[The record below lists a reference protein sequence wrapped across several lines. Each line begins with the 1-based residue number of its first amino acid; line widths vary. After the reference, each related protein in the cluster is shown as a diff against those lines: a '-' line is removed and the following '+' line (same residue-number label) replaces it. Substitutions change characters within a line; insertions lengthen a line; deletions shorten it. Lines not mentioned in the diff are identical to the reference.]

1 MSDKYSV
8 EFNEPQSG
16 GHPHDL
22 LARLY
27 REIGI
32 SAVAAAPAPRR
43 PVRQITLQAAQ
54 NKSSAISAKAMAPPS
69 EASADAG
76 SRAPSRPRRI
86 AKIATVAAK
95 IANRRLQSATFDQG
109 SGGR

>member
-1 MSDKYSV
+1 MLDKYSI

-32 SAVAAAPAPRR
+32 SAVAAALEVEQIAQRSAAVIERLEDRRVPA
-43 PVRQITLQAAQ
+43 VLLGEELAA
-54 NKSSAISAKAMAPPS
+54 
-69 EASADAG
+69 
-76 SRAPSRPRRI
+76 
-86 AKIATVAAK
+86 
-95 IANRRLQSATFDQG
+95 
-109 SGGR
+109 

>member
-32 SAVAAAPAPRR
+32 SAVAAALEVAQFPQRE
-43 PVRQITLQAAQ
+43 AAVQ
-54 NKSSAISAKAMAPPS
+54 RLD
-69 EASADAG
+69 E
-76 SRAPSRPRRI
+76 
-86 AKIATVAAK
+86 
-95 IANRRLQSATFDQG
+95 RRLAAVLLG
-109 SGGR
+109 EELAA